1 MGNLPQ
7 QFLFEPL
14 KVRLVGE
21 GCHEVDDI
29 EVELRVSLHRV
40 PQAPPARVGKIQ
52 AKLRLDQLRKLVLLV
67 REAIFDPGVK
77 PSLEAV
83 PQVERHTD
91 GLTERFT
98 LPHPHRQGNESFTFL
113 DVVFHAR
120 ILPCTALVAAVIVP
134 FLLGHA
140 VEALHLTQEE
150 TAA

>member
-1 MGNLPQ
+1 VGDLPQ

-14 KVRLVGE
+14 QVRLAGE
-21 GCHEVDDI
+21 GYHEVDDI
-29 EVELRVSLHRV
+29 KVELRVTLHRV

-67 REAIFDPGVK
+67 REVIFDPDVK

-83 PQVERHTD
+83 PQIERHTD

-98 LPHPHRQGNESFTFL
+98 LPHPHRQGNEPFTFL

-120 ILPCTALVAAVIVP
+120 ILPCAAPAAAAIAPFALDY
-134 FLLGHA
+134 A
-140 VEALHLTQEE
+140 VEAFPPDLTCRS
-150 TAA
+150 